1 MVHSVKT
8 KIIPSATGITGV
20 ANILYAITN
29 PQTWDAV
36 SATLFLCCV
45 MFIMKAKS
53 LLPKWMP
60 PGSEVL
66 LATAVATMYSV
77 QFNYDGGV
85 VGSIPTVE
93 SGSGLS
99 IFGLITI
106 PIEVVD
112 IYNLLTEVPIA
123 ERCFDGSYVKLF
135 VTAAIFSGVNFLS
148 IVGIASGFEAEN
160 GVMWS
165 APRELIAQGVSN
177 LAAGENY
184 LSMSSD
190 IAVYLYF

>member
-1 MVHSVKT
+1 
-8 KIIPSATGITGV
+8 
-20 ANILYAITN
+20 
-29 PQTWDAV
+29 
-36 SATLFLCCV
+36 
-45 MFIMKAKS
+45 
-53 LLPKWMP
+53 MP

-77 QFNYDGGV
+77 KFNYDGGV

-135 VTAAIFSGVNFLS
+135 VKT
-148 IVGIASGFEAEN
+148 
-160 GVMWS
+160 
-165 APRELIAQGVSN
+165 
-177 LAAGENY
+177 
-184 LSMSSD
+184 
-190 IAVYLYF
+190 